1 MAIDDLYEAD
11 FLLWTERQAAELRG
25 LAKSRRDLPNAL
37 DLEHVAEEIEDLG
50 RSELAAVK
58 SYIRQILIHAIK
70 IAARPQSDARFN
82 WAEEIATFRRSLR
95 DRYAPAM
102 RQRIEMDRLWQDS
115 LEDVDEDF
123 DVRGEASLAARPE
136 SCPIE
141 LADVIDETTTRAD
154 LIDRISRALQT
165 GD

>member
-70 IAARPQSDARFN
+70 IAARPKSDARFH
-82 WAEEIATFRRSLR
+82 WAEEIATFRRQDGVYLSLQ
-95 DRYAPAM
+95 AG
-102 RQRIEMDRLWQDS
+102 
-115 LEDVDEDF
+115 F
-123 DVRGEASLAARPE
+123 
-136 SCPIE
+136 
-141 LADVIDETTTRAD
+141 
-154 LIDRISRALQT
+154 
-165 GD
+165 